1 MEIIFVYNARSDKIN
16 KLIDFAHKIISPSTY
31 SCDLCTLTHTNFGQQ
46 KDWKAFLENSSYLLH
61 VYYKDQFEKKFKK
74 TFEYPIILNLAG
86 DEISIILDKNEI
98 AKIDNLP
105 DLLKE
110 VLIKTGHQTP

>member
-1 MEIIFVYNARSDKIN
+1 MIYAPLLIQILDNGKIG
-16 KLIDFAHKIISPSTY
+16 KHSLKTR
-31 SCDLCTLTHTNFGQQ
+31 LT
-46 KDWKAFLENSSYLLH
+46 YLLH